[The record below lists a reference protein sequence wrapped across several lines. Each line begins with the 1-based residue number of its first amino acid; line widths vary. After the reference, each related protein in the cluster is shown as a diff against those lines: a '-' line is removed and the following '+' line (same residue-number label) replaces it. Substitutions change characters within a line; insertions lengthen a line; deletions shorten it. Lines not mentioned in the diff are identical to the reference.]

1 MDGVARPKETLE
13 PVGLNGSLRTAIC
26 AKSPKLLVMKYSAP
40 PPKSNPVEEEPST
53 ELEEMKN

>member
-1 MDGVARPKETLE
+1 MAGVASPKETLE
-13 PVGLNGSLRTAIC
+13 PEGLKGSLRTAIC

-40 PPKSNPVEEEPST
+40 PPKSNPVDEDPST